1 MNPSVGEYGN
11 RLHEGAGARL
21 QATARSGAA
30 RH

>member
-1 MNPSVGEYGN
+1 MNPSVGECGN
-11 RLHEGAGARL
+11 RLPEEAGARL